1 VPSLARISLVPREI
15 SFIDYNYRV
24 ELIIIFI
31 LGFNNYLGVDLAEIK
46 MEIGRWSLVYVSFT
60 LHLFPISVST
70 GADYTPT
77 FKK

>member
-1 VPSLARISLVPREI
+1 MPSLARISLVPREI

-31 LGFNNYLGVDLAEIK
+31 LGFNNYLGVDLAENK
-46 MEIGRWSLVYVSFT
+46 NGDWEMVA
-60 LHLFPISVST
+60 SVRVVHAPLIPNLCFHR
-70 GADYTPT
+70 ADYTPT

>member
-31 LGFNNYLGVDLAEIK
+31 LGFNDYLCVDLAKIK
-46 MEIGRWSLVYVSFT
+46 MEIGTWSLMYVWFT
-60 LHLFPISVST
+60 LHLFPISVSI
-70 GADYTPT
+70 
-77 FKK
+77 